1 MPNNQNKR
9 GRAKRRPNGPK
20 FIQLFRYMLDS
31 PAYISLSLAARAALI
46 EVTRGYDGSNNGR
59 IVLSA
64 RGIAE
69 RMNCCRN
76 TAMRALQELVEK
88 GFIEPR
94 TRGAYSV
101 KFRRATEWRLN
112 DRRCDVTGKAQSQA
126 FLKWSGDVQG
136 SAEPQATSASRAK
149 PWRVLN
155 MSRAK
160 WYRLGKPV
168 PEAMR
173 ETVRQSA

>member
-1 MPNNQNKR
+1 MIVLPAPVGATAMMRRVPAAIMRSISAMTSRWYGRRSVIAPAPRRSHRRHRPSASRDASSDICGHALPN
-9 GRAKRRPNGPK
+9 P
-20 FIQLFRYMLDS
+20 S
-31 PAYISLSLAARAALI
+31 AAL
-46 EVTRGYDGSNNGR
+46 
-59 IVLSA
+59 
-64 RGIAE
+64 
-69 RMNCCRN
+69 
-76 TAMRALQELVEK
+76 ELVEK

-160 WYRLGKPV
+160 WYRLDKPV